1 MHYQMWD
8 FQHLFKLNF
17 TEDKIILNFDT
28 PLGKLVLHNMLVL
41 DTDWIPVEALE
52 LPKNA
57 YFLYKR
63 FVLNRVSGRRKS
75 KNIEIKYADAK
86 AFLDLKWDN
95 DRGVHGIIAKALGHI
110 VENGLAEGLEWR
122 GSPVS
127 RRIYILRFEKR
138 EEDQPVEPLKF
149 SELSN

>member
-1 MHYQMWD
+1 MANARQGGVD
-8 FQHLFKLNF
+8 RFALSNAGFPASIQVNF

-41 DTDWIPVEALE
+41 DTDWLPVGAVD

-63 FVLNRVSGRRKS
+63 FVLNRISGRRKS

-86 AFLDLKWDN
+86 SFLDLKWDN
-95 DRGVHGIIAKALGHI
+95 DRGVHGIIAKALGDI
-110 VENGLAEGLEWR
+110 VEKGLAEGLEWR
-122 GSPVS
+122 GSPVMQKN
-127 RRIYILRFEKR
+127 IHP
-138 EEDQPVEPLKF
+138 QV
-149 SELSN
+149 